1 MRIKSL
7 LLGASALLGLNA
19 MFGAAGAA
27 WLGAVISDP
36 PVGYLNVGGGPTKNR
51 GGGGGNAHRK
61 WRQRRSSGLMRS
73 APGGARR
80 KQ

>member
-7 LLGASALLGLNA
+7 LLGASALLGLPT

-51 GGGGGNAHRK
+51 GGGNAHRK
-61 WRQRRSSGLMRS
+61 WRQRRSSG
-73 APGGARR
+73 RR
-80 KQ
+80 